1 MKCGDY
7 LKKFGRAVKKK
18 LSKKKKVGLFVE
30 GGPLLKSRNLEE
42 LKLISEP
49 LEELGS
55 IRVSKIFFDR
65 AINED
70 VIDGIVNA
78 GFSPIMLSGDVDVH
92 ITIETLELILEDKA
106 DIIAIVASNPNY
118 IPVLNFA
125 REDGKEIVIITDS
138 KSKDKSLEN
147 FADILIYYDL
157 LKVNESKKK
166 KWAEKIK

>member
-1 MKCGDY
+1 MRCDDY

-18 LSKKKKVGLFVE
+18 LSKKKKIGLFVE
-30 GGPLLKSRNLEE
+30 GGPFLKGSNLEE

-55 IRVSKIFFDR
+55 LRVFKIFFDHS
-65 AINED
+65 INEEIMD
-70 VIDGIVNA
+70 WIVNA

-92 ITIETLELILEDKA
+92 IAIEALEIILEDKA
-106 DIIAIVASNPNY
+106 DIIAIVANNPNY

-125 REDGKEIVIITDS
+125 REEGIETIVITDS

-157 LKVNESKKK
+157 LKLNESKKK
-166 KWAEKIK
+166 K

>member
-1 MKCGDY
+1 M
-7 LKKFGRAVKKK
+7 KKFGRAVKKK
-18 LSKKKKVGLFVE
+18 LSKKKKIGLFVE
-30 GGPLLKSRNLEE
+30 GGPFLKGSNLEE

-55 IRVSKIFFDR
+55 LRVFKIFFDHS
-65 AINED
+65 INEEIMD
-70 VIDGIVNA
+70 WIVNA

-92 ITIETLELILEDKA
+92 IAIEALEIIFEDKA
-106 DIIAIVASNPNY
+106 DIIAIVANNPNY

-125 REDGKEIVIITDS
+125 REEGIETIVITDS

-157 LKVNESKKK
+157 LKLNESKKK
-166 KWAEKIK
+166 K

>member
-1 MKCGDY
+1 M
-7 LKKFGRAVKKK
+7 KKFGRAVKKK
-18 LSKKKKVGLFVE
+18 LSKKKKIGLFVE
-30 GGPLLKSRNLEE
+30 GGPFLKGSNLEE

-55 IRVSKIFFDR
+55 LRVFKIFFDHS
-65 AINED
+65 INEEIMD
-70 VIDGIVNA
+70 WIVNA

-92 ITIETLELILEDKA
+92 IAIEALEIMLEDKA
-106 DIIAIVASNPNY
+106 DIIAIVANNPNY

-125 REDGKEIVIITDS
+125 REEGIETIVITDS

-157 LKVNESKKK
+157 LKLNESKKK
-166 KWAEKIK
+166 K

>member
-1 MKCGDY
+1 M
-7 LKKFGRAVKKK
+7 KKFGQAVKKK
-18 LSKKKKVGLFVE
+18 LSKTKKIGLFVE
-30 GGPLLKSRNLEE
+30 GGPFLKGSNLEE

-55 IRVSKIFFDR
+55 LRVFKIFFDHS
-65 AINED
+65 INEEIMD
-70 VIDGIVNA
+70 WIVNA

-92 ITIETLELILEDKA
+92 IAIEALEIIFEDKA
-106 DIIAIVASNPNY
+106 DIIAIVANNPNY

-125 REDGKEIVIITDS
+125 REEGIETIVITDS

-157 LKVNESKKK
+157 LKLNESKKK
-166 KWAEKIK
+166 K

>member
-1 MKCGDY
+1 MKRGDY
-7 LKKFGRAVKKK
+7 LKKFGRAVKQK

-30 GGPLLKSRNLEE
+30 GGLLLKGRDLED
-42 LKLISEP
+42 LKLINEP

-55 IRVSKIFFDR
+55 IRVSKIFFDH
-65 AINED
+65 AINEE
-70 VIDGIVNA
+70 IMDGIVNA

-92 ITIETLELILEDKA
+92 IAIEALEIMLEDKA
-106 DIIAIVASNPNY
+106 DIIAIVANNPNY

-125 REDGKEIVIITDS
+125 REEGIETVVITDS

-157 LKVNESKKK
+157 LKVNEREKKK
-166 KWAEKIK
+166 

>member
-1 MKCGDY
+1 MRCDDY

-18 LSKKKKVGLFVE
+18 LSKKKKIGLFVE
-30 GGPLLKSRNLEE
+30 GGPFLKGSNLEE

-55 IRVSKIFFDR
+55 LRVFKIFFDHS
-65 AINED
+65 INEEIMD
-70 VIDGIVNA
+70 WIVNA

-92 ITIETLELILEDKA
+92 IAIEALEIIFEDKA
-106 DIIAIVASNPNY
+106 DIIAIVANNPNY

-125 REDGKEIVIITDS
+125 REEGIETIVITDS

-157 LKVNESKKK
+157 LKLNESKKK
-166 KWAEKIK
+166 K